1 MMRLS
6 GINPGLRDIFRMGV
20 REIYAYRIWLYLGAF
35 QALLQLVLLRAVWQA
50 VYGEQ
55 ASVGGVPIET
65 MITYLTI
72 VGLLEHITRIDI
84 ANEIHE
90 RIDQGRVAVDMVRPV
105 GFVRQM
111 VSLNLGQSAGTCM
124 SLVVVIPG
132 MLVIGSLS
140 PPSSGALLAFLL
152 SLVMAY
158 VVSMLIWLLVGLSGF
173 WLIDVSGMRAVIWV
187 IGGFLAG
194 SLIPVWFMPG
204 PLRTVVEVL
213 PFQATA
219 FLPASIYVEESQGWD
234 MWRALGVQLF
244 WIVALWAASALTWR
258 RAQSRIVVQG
268 G

>member
-1 MMRLS
+1 MVRLG
-6 GINPGLRDIFRMGV
+6 GINPGLLDIFRMGV
-20 REIYAYRIWLYLGAF
+20 REIYAYRIWLYLGVF
-35 QALLQLVLLRAVWQA
+35 QILLQLLLMRAVWQA
-50 VYGEQ
+50 VYGDQ

-72 VGLLEHITRIDI
+72 VGLLGHITRIDI
-84 ANEIHE
+84 ADEIHE

-111 VSLNLGQSAGTCM
+111 VALNLGQSAGIWL

-132 MLVIGSLS
+132 MVMLGSLS
-140 PPSSGALLAFLL
+140 PPSSGAMAAFLL
-152 SLVMAY
+152 SLVLAY
-158 VVSMLIWLLVGLSGF
+158 VVSMLIWLLVGLSDF

-187 IGGFLAG
+187 VSGLLAG

-204 PLRTVVEVL
+204 LLRTVVELL

-219 FLPASIYVEESQGWD
+219 FLPASIYVEESQGWEV
-234 MWRALGVQLF
+234 WRALGIQLF
-244 WIVALWAASALTWR
+244 WIVILWATAAITWR
-258 RAQSRIVVQG
+258 RAQNRLVVQG